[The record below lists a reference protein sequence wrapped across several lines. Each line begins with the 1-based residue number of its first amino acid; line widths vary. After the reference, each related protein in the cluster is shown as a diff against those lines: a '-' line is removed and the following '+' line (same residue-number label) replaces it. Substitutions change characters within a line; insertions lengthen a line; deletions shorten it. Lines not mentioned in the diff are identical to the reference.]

1 MGIISKTTWRM
12 SVALGLCLLVILA
25 ACTPKKE
32 KKPEE
37 EPKKPEWQTMSE
49 RAVSATPV
57 PMEITADDT
66 SVLEDSIEIEAAGET
81 ETGKRLSG
89 VPARALPTLPVSME
103 MHDVSL
109 PVLIRT
115 LARVADID
123 IVINESV
130 QGQTK
135 MTITNVPW
143 DQVFTGILDSFGLT
157 YEWSGDILRVVTTED
172 LEKKLKLLEAKHSY
186 EDTRNKHELS
196 LLRLEKAMN
205 DLEPLVT
212 KIVKINYTDLHA
224 LQKTLSQYLAP
235 KGEDGGGESGG
246 EKENKGFEFMFKSSP
261 NESGADGGESSDDPG
276 AGGKIMVDE
285 FSNSL
290 VLHATR
296 SEIKK
301 LMPIIRQLDKPS
313 KQVRIEAYI
322 VEVDSSTGREL
333 GVQWGGM
340 LLKATGDENVWVGG
354 PIGDFDSSLMYG
366 DDNDDYPPGTPIQHM
381 PFPGTFVDLQTDS
394 AQQGGRGMNLG
405 IMFETF
411 GKNVLTAHLS
421 ALQEKGKLNILS
433 NPSITTLDHRKA
445 TIKSGKEVPFQSVI
459 DDEVNIEF
467 KEAVIKLE
475 VTPHIVNNNIVRLEI
490 ITHKDELDFVNDV
503 NGYPTIIT
511 KNAETQVTLFNG
523 QTTVIGGLTKEKKS
537 DTDRGIPYLQDIPGV
552 GLLFKSSDKENEKE
566 ELMIFITPYIL
577 EEKNIRA
584 VTQ

>member
-12 SVALGLCLLVILA
+12 SVAFGLCLLVILA

-32 KKPEE
+32 KKPED

-57 PMEITADDT
+57 PMETTADDT

-186 EDTRNKHELS
+186 EDTRNKHELA

-212 KIVKINYTDLHA
+212 KIVKINYTDLEA
-224 LQKTLSQYLAP
+224 LQKTLSQYLAR
-235 KGEDGGGESGG
+235 KGEDSDGDSGGGE
-246 EKENKGFEFMFKSSP
+246 EKKGFEFMFKSSQS
-261 NESGADGGESSDDPG
+261 ESGADAGSDSDDAS
-276 AGGKIMVDE
+276 AGGKIMIDE
-285 FSNSL
+285 FSSSII
-290 VLHATR
+290 LHATR
-296 SEIKK
+296 SEIRK
-301 LMPIIRQLDKPS
+301 LMPIIRRLDQPS

-322 VEVDSSTGREL
+322 VEVDSSVGREL
-333 GVQWGGM
+333 GVQWGG
-340 LLKATGDENVWVGG
+340 LLMKSSGDENVWVGG
-354 PIGDFDSSLMYG
+354 PMGNYDSSLLTDE
-366 DDNDDYPPGTPIQHM
+366 DDENPGSPIVHLPNIGNM
-381 PFPGTFVDLQTDS
+381 INLQTDS

-405 IMFETF
+405 LMFETF
-411 GKNVLTAHLS
+411 GKNMLTVQLS
-421 ALQEKGKLNILS
+421 ALQEEGKLNILS

-445 TIKSGKEVPFQSVI
+445 IIKSGKEIPFQSVI

-475 VTPHIVNNNIVRLEI
+475 VTPHIVNNNIIRLEI

-511 KNAETQVTLFNG
+511 KNAETHVTLFNG
-523 QTTVIGGLTKEKKS
+523 QTTVIGGLTKEKQS
-537 DTDRGIPYLQDIPGV
+537 DTDRGIPYLQDVPGL
-552 GLLFKSSDKENEKE
+552 GRLFKSSDKEKEME

-577 EEKNIRA
+577 EEKTIRA